1 VTSTSWPECPFV
13 ADAADPSDD
22 SELAEDRGGAREAY
36 RAGGEIR
43 FSIKRGVVDLMKG
56 FSLAAFEDIG
66 GEWKTPLA
74 SEAFDARYGRR

>member
-1 VTSTSWPECPFV
+1 MTANLPKIEVVRVKPIEP
-13 ADAADPSDD
+13 AAKSGFRLSD
-22 SELAEDRGGAREAY
+22 
-36 RAGGEIR
+36 
-43 FSIKRGVVDLMKG
+43 GVVDLMKG